1 MFRQKEFGD
10 VRLEGHSELVADL
23 TKHGPSLEES
33 NTDEQLLL
41 QAWRLWG
48 EEYVQRIIG
57 DFSFALGDTTKK
69 TLWCVRDFAAA
80 RPFYYAHAG
89 RVRAQSVS
97 ARWLPQAG
105 MRRARC
111 GSVPHAA
118 LSMRGGGIAGAAYLL
133 RLSLSPTDEEWQKGE
148 GTWPLVALGRPPAAF
163 RTDQDAWAGQ
173 GH

>member
-1 MFRQKEFGD
+1 MSGFLGVLRQKEFWD

-23 TKHGPSLEES
+23 AKHGPSPEES

-48 EEYVQRIIG
+48 EACLQRIIG

-89 RVRAQSVS
+89 KVRAQSVS
-97 ARWLPQAG
+97 ARWLQQAG
-105 MRRARC
+105 MRRGRC
-111 GSVPHAA
+111 GSVPYAA
-118 LSMRGGGIAGAAYLL
+118 
-133 RLSLSPTDEEWQKGE
+133 
-148 GTWPLVALGRPPAAF
+148 
-163 RTDQDAWAGQ
+163 
-173 GH
+173 

>member
-1 MFRQKEFGD
+1 MSGFLGVFRQKEFWD

-23 TKHGPSLEES
+23 CETRAVPGRD

-48 EEYVQRIIG
+48 EARLQRIIG
-57 DFSFALGDTTKK
+57 DFSFSLGDTTKK

-89 RVRAQSVS
+89 KVRAQSVS

-105 MRRARC
+105 MRRGRC
-111 GSVPHAA
+111 GSVPYAA
-118 LSMRGGGIAGAAYLL
+118 
-133 RLSLSPTDEEWQKGE
+133 
-148 GTWPLVALGRPPAAF
+148 
-163 RTDQDAWAGQ
+163 
-173 GH
+173 